1 MPVLVSDTVEIG
13 STRDL
18 VCVSK
23 NAMPVLVSDTVE
35 IGSTPE
41 SKRFVCNCVYEQ

>member
-1 MPVLVSDTVEIG
+1 
-13 STRDL
+13 
-18 VCVSK
+18 
-23 NAMPVLVSDTVE
+23 MPVLVSDTVE